1 MSTSP
6 LSPLGPERPFDAT
19 GPLQA
24 TLAGSIPRWHLP
36 GPIEVLGVVLAAIVA
51 WHGRWQQRRRL
62 ARLDARMLRDIGLT
76 RDEARR
82 EIRKPFWQP

>member
-19 GPLQA
+19 GPLRS
-24 TLAGSIPRWHLP
+24 TLAGSIPRLHLP
-36 GPIEVLGVVLAAIVA
+36 GPIEVLGAVVAALGA
-51 WHGRWQQRRRL
+51 WHGRWQQRRCL
-62 ARLDARMLRDIGLT
+62 ARLDTRMLRDIGLT